1 MASAYEKRP
10 GRFWARW
17 KDRDEIWR
25 STPTRART
33 KGEAKRIAAEL
44 EQRAWRQR
52 MGLEQV
58 GGADGGGTVR
68 ELMTWWMKTFS
79 EGTTSHPKNASTIK
93 RHLLEGAI
101 AEVRL
106 ANLSKGRVET
116 FLDEKA
122 KEGLSAQTV
131 NHIRGFLSRG
141 FSAAIAR
148 ERWYGKNPVTG
159 TKKRRGSKRLADFLR
174 FEEVGPVIAQI
185 PPQHFNLFVTSL
197 YTGLRKGELRALQ
210 KTDIDWS
217 LKAIWVRRSGMRDTT
232 KGGHEK
238 PIPIHPDLEPVLRE
252 AITRSSSDLVFPAP
266 GGGMLRDDFKFAEV
280 LRHAMARA
288 GIVEGY
294 LHVCRSK
301 GCRYKER
308 ADDNAERWCPE
319 HRVRLWPKPVVRRI
333 TFHHLRH
340 TAGSLFLMS
349 GVPLEVVQKMLR
361 HTDPKITAGVY
372 GHLLMNYQR
381 EAIAKARLV
390 PSEVL
395 SGQPA
400 KPHGAALAAPDDVS
414 LVTYLLPESSGQ
426 EKGRNAREESPVIPA
441 FQMERETGFGPA
453 TLSLGS

>member
-101 AEVRL
+101 AEVHL

-116 FLDEKA
+116 FLDEKT
-122 KEGLSAQTV
+122 KERLSAQTV

-141 FSAAIAR
+141 FSAATDR
-148 ERWYGKNPVTG
+148 DRWYGKNPVTG

-185 PPQHFNLFVTSL
+185 PPQQHFHLFVTSL
-197 YTGLRKGELRALQ
+197 YTGLRRASCARSASRMS
-210 KTDIDWS
+210 TGHS
-217 LKAIWVRRSGMRDTT
+217 RRSGSGARACGTR
-232 KGGHEK
+232 
-238 PIPIHPDLEPVLRE
+238 PR
-252 AITRSSSDLVFPAP
+252 AATRSPSPSTPTSNPFSARRSRGRPPISSFPHP
-266 GGGMLRDDFKFAEV
+266 GEGCCGM
-280 LRHAMARA
+280 
-288 GIVEGY
+288 
-294 LHVCRSK
+294 
-301 GCRYKER
+301 
-308 ADDNAERWCPE
+308 
-319 HRVRLWPKPVVRRI
+319 
-333 TFHHLRH
+333 
-340 TAGSLFLMS
+340 
-349 GVPLEVVQKMLR
+349 
-361 HTDPKITAGVY
+361 
-372 GHLLMNYQR
+372 
-381 EAIAKARLV
+381 
-390 PSEVL
+390 
-395 SGQPA
+395 
-400 KPHGAALAAPDDVS
+400 
-414 LVTYLLPESSGQ
+414 
-426 EKGRNAREESPVIPA
+426 
-441 FQMERETGFGPA
+441 
-453 TLSLGS
+453 TLSSPRSSATRWRV